1 MEYFMDL
8 DQFKIGKLNDQR
20 WMESLPDS
28 SESYIDETSG
38 CSDRLS
44 SSDYSVDSSTEKVSI
59 SSSFMTKIT
68 KLPISKTVV
77 SV

>member
-1 MEYFMDL
+1 MEYFLDL
-8 DQFKIGKLNDQR
+8 DQFKIGKKGN
-20 WMESLPDS
+20 WMDAIPDNS
-28 SESYIDETSG
+28 SEESVKSSEV
-38 CSDRLS
+38 S

-59 SSSFMTKIT
+59 SSSLMTKIT

>member
-1 MEYFMDL
+1 MDA
-8 DQFKIGKLNDQR
+8 I
-20 WMESLPDS
+20 PDNS
-28 SESYIDETSG
+28 SEDSIKSSG
-38 CSDRLS
+38 VS

-59 SSSFMTKIT
+59 SSSLMTKIT

>member
-1 MEYFMDL
+1 MDL
-8 DQFKIGKLNDQR
+8 DQFKIGKKSNWMDSIPDNSSEDS
-20 WMESLPDS
+20 MES
-28 SESYIDETSG
+28 SEV
-38 CSDRLS
+38 S

-59 SSSFMTKIT
+59 SSSLMTKIT